1 MIVQISY
8 FFKELNDSV
17 EKKTEQEAIDFQN
30 KQTNKWKKKTSQ
42 AITTQQSMWISES
55 SPQSRMP
62 IS

>member
-30 KQTNKWKKKTSQ
+30 KQTNK
-42 AITTQQSMWISES
+42 
-55 SPQSRMP
+55 
-62 IS
+62 